1 MMLLTATATKEVRAD
16 IRRVLRY
23 ERNDALESF
32 IGSFNRT
39 NLIYRVHAKPD
50 KIKDQMI
57 AVAQDIHSHHTIDAC
72 GILYV
77 TSRKDAETL
86 ADGLNTAGISSRP
99 YHAGLSDERRHQTHL
114 LWRSNQI
121 RVITATIAF
130 GMGIDKA
137 DVRFVVHY
145 NLPFDLESYY
155 QEAGRGGRDG
165 KTALAIAFKS
175 EPDLAELQRWSDNK
189 YPTWKELKTHYV
201 LLCNYFHIPRESV
214 SPKPRDFEMR
224 ALSTEVEV
232 PALNLYS
239 SIKIL
244 QNEGILMLNEDSDDF
259 GYIYFIAQ
267 PQDVITYK
275 KQQIT
280 MMKNIEN

>member
-16 IRRVLRY
+16 IRRVLHY

-57 AVAQDIHSHHTIDAC
+57 AVAQDIHAHHTIDAC

-86 ADGLNTAGISSRP
+86 ADGLNEAGISSRP
-99 YHAGLSDERRHQTHL
+99 YHAGLSDEQRNQTHL

-130 GMGIDKA
+130 GMGIDKP
-137 DVRFVVHY
+137 DVRF
-145 NLPFDLESYY
+145 
-155 QEAGRGGRDG
+155 ACR
-165 KTALAIAFKS
+165 I
-175 EPDLAELQRWSDNK
+175 
-189 YPTWKELKTHYV
+189 
-201 LLCNYFHIPRESV
+201 
-214 SPKPRDFEMR
+214 
-224 ALSTEVEV
+224 LS
-232 PALNLYS
+232 A
-239 SIKIL
+239 
-244 QNEGILMLNEDSDDF
+244 
-259 GYIYFIAQ
+259 
-267 PQDVITYK
+267 
-275 KQQIT
+275 
-280 MMKNIEN
+280 